1 MVLRSRIRTLVW
13 PGVALAIVSHE
24 WGHYLHHR
32 LASCEV
38 FQCGA
43 MSEGWGDFNAL
54 MMMSRDDDNRDGTF
68 GAGLYALTAGGIQQS
83 GFISDP
89 GFFGVRRF
97 AYSTNRAKNALS
109 FRHISDENPLPT
121 TTPINPGPV
130 GNGNFE
136 VHNAGEVWAT
146 MMYEAYNVIL
156 DAHPFADAHRRMTD
170 YVVAG
175 DPQ

>member
-1 MVLRSRIRTLVW
+1 DDST
-13 PGVALAIVSHE
+13 P
-24 WGHYLHHR
+24 R
-32 LASCEV
+32 LAQCAA

-54 MMMSRDDDNRDGTF
+54 MTMLRDTDNHDGTF

-89 GFFGVRRF
+89 GYFGIRRF

-109 FRHISDENPLPT
+109 FRHIGDENPLPT
-121 TTPINPGPV
+121 TTPFNPGPA
-130 GNGNFE
+130 GAPNSE

-146 MMYEAYNVIL
+146 MLWEAYSVLI
-156 DAHPFADAHRRMTD
+156 DAHPFAEAHRRMTD

-175 DPQ
+175 LLLTPPDATYTEARDAILA